1 MTSAPLLGSPAI
13 TAHLDSLTGLPD
25 RGDCIRAIANL
36 VEAGQDSDHRL
47 SVLWLDIDRF
57 KQVNDSFGHLVG
69 DSVLAE
75 LARRMSRAMAR
86 RGFLARMGGDEFAI
100 VLPDLDQAGADRIGK
115 ELLAAIGRPLGVGT
129 VRLRPTASI
138 GIAQW
143 RDDEEPHELL
153 ERADRAMNEAK
164 RRGGGQI
171 LDAGP
176 AAQHGHHGKHL
187 AREVLAVEEALH
199 RAMENG
205 GLYLDY
211 QPIIRVDNGL
221 PEAAE
226 ALMRC
231 RVEGG
236 SLPPG
241 RFIPVAEKTGLI
253 VHLGEWSLITASSLA
268 NRLHVQGLTT
278 KVAVN
283 VSRAQL
289 IAPKFT
295 QALHAVLAASN
306 VPAEL
311 IELEITESLF
321 MDSSEVVQR
330 NLHAALE
337 AGFPLALDDFGTGY
351 SSLGCLK
358 DLPASKLKLDRAFV
372 IDLPHNRRS
381 FAVVKAVTQLALDLG
396 MTVVAEGIETEE
408 QYHTLCDAGVTAIQG
423 FYLARPMGEADF
435 LAWLS
440 RRRAP

>member
-1 MTSAPLLGSPAI
+1 
-13 TAHLDSLTGLPD
+13 
-25 RGDCIRAIANL
+25 
-36 VEAGQDSDHRL
+36 
-47 SVLWLDIDRF
+47 VLWLNVDRF

-75 LARRMSRAMAR
+75 LARRMTRAMAK
-86 RGFLARMGGDEFAI
+86 RGFLSRMGGDEFAI
-100 VLPDLDQAGADRIGK
+100 ILPDLDLAGAERVGL
-115 ELLAAIGRPLGVGT
+115 ELLAAIGSPLGVGT

-143 RDDEEPHELL
+143 RSDEEPHELL
-153 ERADRAMNEAK
+153 ERADRAMIEAK
-164 RRGGGQI
+164 RRGGGQV
-171 LDAGP
+171 LGADL
-176 AAQHGHHGKHL
+176 AAHPSQQGKHL
-187 AREVLAVEEALH
+187 AREVLAVEETL
-199 RAMENG
+199 RQAMEGG
-205 GLYLDY
+205 GLYLEY
-211 QPIIRVDNGL
+211 QPIIRVDNGM
-221 PEAAE
+221 PEVAE

-231 RVEGG
+231 AQGRHA
-236 SLPPG
+236 LPPS

-253 VHLGEWSLITASSLA
+253 VHLGEWSLITAA
-268 NRLHVQGLTT
+268 NLVNRMRAQGLGS

-289 IAPKFT
+289 IAPKFS
-295 QALHAVLAASN
+295 QALHAVLAATSI
-306 VPAEL
+306 PADSL
-311 IELEITESLF
+311 ELEITESLF
-321 MDSSEVVQR
+321 MDTSEVVQR

-408 QYHTLCDAGVTAIQG
+408 QYHTLCEAGVTAIQG

-440 RRRAP
+440 RRRMP

>member
-1 MTSAPLLGSPAI
+1 MSDSLLGSPAI

-25 RGDCIRAIANL
+25 RGDCIHALANL
-36 VEAGQDSDHRL
+36 LETAHGIGRQIA
-47 SVLWLDIDRF
+47 VLWLDIDRF

-75 LARRMSRAMAR
+75 LARRMARAMAN
-86 RGFLARMGGDEFAI
+86 RGLLGRMGGDEFVI
-100 VLPDLDQAGADRIGK
+100 ILSDLDQAGSERVGRD
-115 ELLAAIGRPLGVGT
+115 LLTAIGRPLGVGT
-129 VRLRPTASI
+129 VRLRPSASV
-138 GIAQW
+138 GIAVW
-143 RDDEEPHELL
+143 NGDETPHELL
-153 ERADRAMNEAK
+153 ERADRAMIEAK
-164 RRGGGQI
+164 RRGGSQI
-171 LDAGP
+171 MTADMTP
-176 AAQHGHHGKHL
+176 HPIHKGKHL
-187 AREVLAVEEALH
+187 AREVLAVEECLH
-199 RAMENG
+199 RALENG
-205 GLYLDY
+205 DLYLDY
-211 QPIIRVDNGL
+211 QPIIRVDNGQ

-231 RVEGG
+231 SQNGDTI
-236 SLPPG
+236 PPG

-253 VHLGEWSLITASSLA
+253 VHIGEWSLITASNMV
-268 NRLHVQGLTT
+268 NRMHAQGLHT

-295 QALHAVLAASN
+295 QALHAVLAATN
-306 VPAEL
+306 VPAEF

-321 MDSSEVVQR
+321 MDTSEVVQR

-381 FAVVKAVTQLALDLG
+381 FSVVKAVTQLALDLG

-408 QYHTLCDAGVTAIQG
+408 QYRSLCEAGVTAIQG
-423 FYLARPMGEADF
+423 FYLARPMSETDF
-435 LAWLS
+435 LAWLT
-440 RRRAP
+440 RRRMP

>member
-1 MTSAPLLGSPAI
+1 MSDSLLGNPAI

-25 RGDCIRAIANL
+25 RGDCIHALANL
-36 VEAGQDSDHRL
+36 LETAHAGGRGIC
-47 SVLWLDIDRF
+47 VLWLDIDRF

-75 LARRMSRAMAR
+75 LARRMTRAMAN
-86 RGFLARMGGDEFAI
+86 RGLLARMGGDEFVI
-100 VLPDLDQAGADRIGK
+100 ILPDLDQAVGEQVGRD
-115 ELLAAIGRPLGVGT
+115 LLTAIGRPLGVGT
-129 VRLRPTASI
+129 VRLRPGASI
-138 GIAQW
+138 GLALW
-143 RDDEEPHELL
+143 NGEEEPHELL
-153 ERADRAMNEAK
+153 ERADRAMIEAK
-164 RRGGGQI
+164 RRGGSQI
-171 LDAGP
+171 LTADMTP
-176 AAQHGHHGKHL
+176 HPNHKGKHQ
-187 AREVLAVEEALH
+187 AREVLAVEECLH
-199 RAMENG
+199 RALESG

-211 QPIIRVDNGL
+211 QPIIRVDNGQ

-231 RVEGG
+231 AQNG
-236 SLPPG
+236 SILPPG

-253 VHLGEWSLITASSLA
+253 VHIGEWSLITASNLV
-268 NRLHVQGLTT
+268 NRMHAQGLHT

-295 QALHAVLAASN
+295 QALHAVLAATN
-306 VPAEL
+306 VPAEF

-321 MDSSEVVQR
+321 MDTSEVVQR

-381 FAVVKAVTQLALDLG
+381 FSVVKAVTQLALDLG

-408 QYHTLCDAGVTAIQG
+408 QYRSLCEAGVTAIQG
-423 FYLARPMGEADF
+423 FYLARPMSETDF

-440 RRRAP
+440 RRRMP